1 MAEILDKIYT
11 VVWGVP
17 ALVLILGVGIYLSI
31 RTSFAQVRFFP
42 RAIRLF
48 FRRLFGKRE
57 CGGGVSPFQALCT
70 ALAATV
76 GTGNLAGVAGALAIG
91 GPGAIFWMWICGI
104 LGMVTKFAEAVLSVR
119 YREKHG
125 GEFYGGPM
133 YVMRK
138 GLGRRWAWLGAVYS
152 FFGAVAAFGVGN
164 ATQINAVITGINDC
178 ILAVGGTPDYLGN
191 LIMGAILALLIFLL
205 LSGGAGR
212 IGKVTELLVPI
223 AAVSYLLLGTVV
235 LILRANALPSAF
247 RAILSGAFSPQ
258 GVTGGLVGSFMTTL
272 RIGVSRGVFTNEAGM
287 GTAGI
292 AHAGASVAHPVE
304 QGLLGAIEVFLDTIV
319 ICTMTALVILCS
331 GVPVPYG
338 SDAGLSLTADSF
350 SAVTG
355 DWVKFFIAASVCLFA
370 FATVLGW
377 GLYGIRCAQYL
388 FGNYATKGFIILQS
402 GVALFTAVA
411 DTETVWLLAE
421 TINGLMTI
429 PNLITLA
436 ALTPEL
442 RCLIIDYERK
452 TGTLAGGGTLCKFPL
467 TQTAVN
473 PRLCENS
480 TPLRWQPKSR
490 GRRFTT

>member
-152 FFGAVAAFGVGN
+152 FFGVVAAFGVGN

-205 LSGGAGR
+205 LSG
-212 IGKVTELLVPI
+212 
-223 AAVSYLLLGTVV
+223 
-235 LILRANALPSAF
+235 
-247 RAILSGAFSPQ
+247 
-258 GVTGGLVGSFMTTL
+258 
-272 RIGVSRGVFTNEAGM
+272 
-287 GTAGI
+287 
-292 AHAGASVAHPVE
+292 
-304 QGLLGAIEVFLDTIV
+304 
-319 ICTMTALVILCS
+319 
-331 GVPVPYG
+331 
-338 SDAGLSLTADSF
+338 
-350 SAVTG
+350 
-355 DWVKFFIAASVCLFA
+355 
-370 FATVLGW
+370 
-377 GLYGIRCAQYL
+377 
-388 FGNYATKGFIILQS
+388 
-402 GVALFTAVA
+402 
-411 DTETVWLLAE
+411 
-421 TINGLMTI
+421 
-429 PNLITLA
+429 
-436 ALTPEL
+436 
-442 RCLIIDYERK
+442 
-452 TGTLAGGGTLCKFPL
+452 
-467 TQTAVN
+467 
-473 PRLCENS
+473 
-480 TPLRWQPKSR
+480 
-490 GRRFTT
+490 